1 MRLFVAVR
9 LPDEVLDLLASL
21 PRPEVTGVRWTTR
34 DQWHVTTRFL
44 GAVDDAQPVIDALVT
59 ARPARAGAV
68 LGPSVTRLNPRI
80 LSVPVAGLDDV
91 AARVVKA
98 TKKIGMPPEDRRFKG
113 HVTLARGRGG
123 ADLRP
128 LAGAP
133 VVAEWEVDE
142 FVLVESALHPHG
154 ARYSVVERFPLP

>member
-1 MRLFVAVR
+1 MRLFVAVS

-21 PRPEVTGVRWTTR
+21 ARPEVSGVRWTTR

-44 GAVDDAQPVIDALVT
+44 GAVDDAQPVVDALSA
-59 ARPARAGAV
+59 ARPAPARAV
-68 LGPSVTRLNPRI
+68 LGPAVTRLNPRI

-91 AARVVKA
+91 AASVVKA
-98 TKKIGMPPEDRRFKG
+98 TNELGEPPESRRFKG

-128 LAGAP
+128 LAGGP
-133 VVAEWEVDE
+133 VAAEWDVEA

-154 ARYSVVERFPLP
+154 ARYSVVERFPL